1 MTSRKPASPPPEEDA
16 VLRNALEQAGWRCT
30 RQRVAIYA
38 YLRGVDCHPTAEQV
52 FAAVRQRIPNL
63 GLATVYKALEALV
76 DVGLAAR
83 VADDAGGPTRYDG
96 RSEAHYHLRDERT
109 GQVSDLHLPYDP
121 NLLDKLS
128 PGLADALRSQGFEVT
143 RHRLEVIGRFQ
154 GQ

>member
-1 MTSRKPASPPPEEDA
+1 MEEDA
-16 VLRNALEQAGWRCT
+16 VLRAALEQAGWRCT

-38 YLRGVDCHPTAEQV
+38 HLRGVDCHPTAEQV

-63 GLATVYKALEALV
+63 SLATVYKALEALV

-96 RSEAHYHLRDERT
+96 RSEAHYHLRDEQT

-121 NLLDKLS
+121 SLLDKLS
-128 PGLADALRSQGFEVT
+128 PGLADVLRGQGFEVT
-143 RHRLEVIGRFQ
+143 RHRLEVIGRFRDQ
-154 GQ
+154 